1 TPRTPYRPL
10 VWTDAVLDIQE
21 LLLGFA
27 DPVYIVGG
35 AVRDAL
41 LGRPIKDLDL
51 ATPGD
56 SIGVAK
62 LIANSFP
69 NGALYIM
76 DKERGVARALIET
89 MHGPLNVDVA
99 KFRGEAGDLLT
110 DVTDR
115 DFTINAMMVDLKG
128 DLAQI
133 IDPLNGERDV
143 AQKTIRRCN
152 PQSVVSDPVR
162 GLRAV
167 RQSNQLTYRIE
178 PETLKDVRT
187 SAAHLDDTSPERVRD
202 ELFKIHDLRR
212 PAAALRVM
220 QRIGL
225 LDAVLPVTENSGQ
238 DGVEQIFAVQ
248 DKLAGLLAGFFP
260 GEMDN
265 LASDFGYGLAL
276 VQVNRVRMQLEDY
289 LRGTMWASQR
299 THRSLVMVMP
309 LFYDFSLDDVAAHA
323 ERLRLSSDEKKRL
336 VAVMANRRFVFEM
349 RDTEPLTLHRFWFG
363 VGEAGVDVCLFAMA
377 DYLAQQ
383 GVELRQNAW
392 LVIIERVQA
401 LLEAYY
407 LHHDEIVSPPPLLTG
422 NDLMDTLGL
431 PPGKHIGQLIT
442 VLREAQVTGEVKT
455 VDDALNYAR
464 AALGDDARGDIR
476 R

>member
-1 TPRTPYRPL
+1 
-10 VWTDAVLDIQE
+10 
-21 LLLGFA
+21 
-27 DPVYIVGG
+27 
-35 AVRDAL
+35 
-41 LGRPIKDLDL
+41 
-51 ATPGD
+51 
-56 SIGVAK
+56 
-62 LIANSFP
+62 
-69 NGALYIM
+69 
-76 DKERGVARALIET
+76 
-89 MHGPLNVDVA
+89 
-99 KFRGEAGDLLT
+99 
-110 DVTDR
+110 
-115 DFTINAMMVDLKG
+115 
-128 DLAQI
+128 
-133 IDPLNGERDV
+133 
-143 AQKTIRRCN
+143 
-152 PQSVVSDPVR
+152 
-162 GLRAV
+162 
-167 RQSNQLTYRIE
+167 
-178 PETLKDVRT
+178 
-187 SAAHLDDTSPERVRD
+187 
-202 ELFKIHDLRR
+202 
-212 PAAALRVM
+212 
-220 QRIGL
+220 
-225 LDAVLPVTENSGQ
+225 
-238 DGVEQIFAVQ
+238 
-248 DKLAGLLAGFFP
+248 